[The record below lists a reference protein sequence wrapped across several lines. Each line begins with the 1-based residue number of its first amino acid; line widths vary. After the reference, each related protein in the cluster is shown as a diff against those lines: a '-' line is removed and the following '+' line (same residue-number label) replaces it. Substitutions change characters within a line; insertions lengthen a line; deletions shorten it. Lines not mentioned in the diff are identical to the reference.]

1 MTLAPAFVRATGV
14 PALLRALSDSDPG
27 RPRLTWYDDSPGP
40 TRGERIELS
49 ARVLANWVAKAA
61 NLLVDELDVEPGD
74 VVVVDLPVHW
84 RGVYWVL
91 AGLSAGATVVVSP
104 ADAPADVRVW
114 LTDDPLNAA
123 LTDRAVGTVVA
134 LTLPAL
140 ARAWAGAPLP
150 DGVVDEAASVTGQ
163 PDVFEPA
170 EQPEPG
176 TAALMVGGRSLAYDE
191 LLPAARASGS
201 TWVPGVRLLSPVGPH
216 DPVGQLLAPL
226 LLDGSLVLVRDPDPA
241 LDRDRREAELVTAG

>member
-1 MTLAPAFVRATGV
+1 MSGQPLPAAFGRATGV
-14 PALLRALSDSDPG
+14 PALLRAMSDSDPG

-84 RGVYWVL
+84 RGAYWVL

-104 ADAPADVRVW
+104 GDVPADVRVW
-114 LTDDPLNAA
+114 LTDDPLTAPPA
-123 LTDRAVGTVVA
+123 GTVVA
-134 LTLPAL
+134 VTLPAL
-140 ARAWAGAPLP
+140 ARAWVGAPLP

-170 EQPEPG
+170 EQPDAG
-176 TAALMVGGRSLAYDE
+176 TTALVVGGTSLTYDQ
-191 LLPAARASGS
+191 LMPAAQAAGVS
-201 TWVPGVRLLSPVGPH
+201 WAAGVRLLSTLGAL

-226 LLDGSLVLVRDPDPA
+226 LLDGSIVLVRDPDPA
-241 LDRDRREAELVTAG
+241 LQGDRRETELVTAG